1 MLSGWKNIGRLPEK
15 GQNNFSIILPKII
28 LPSKIPGLRRQRLP
42 RLPCRRPGAGAGA
55 GFAFFTNIVLVR
67 D

>member
-1 MLSGWKNIGRLPEK
+1 MIK
-15 GQNNFSIILPKII
+15 GKIIQKFLMILPKII

-42 RLPCRRPGAGAGA
+42 LLPCRRPGAGARA
-55 GFAFFTNIVLVR
+55 GFAFFANIVLVR